1 MMDIL
6 RKAGVTLLDYG
17 YVLRHQLRSEFDRS
31 TPDALVAAE
40 GGLAPVVL
48 LPGIFETWRFLR
60 PLATH
65 IHGQGHPVHV
75 VTALERNLM
84 AIAEAAAIV
93 ADHLARHDLTD
104 VTIVAHSKGGLVAK
118 HLMGMPGAG
127 ERIRRTV
134 AVCTPFAGSTLARFV
149 PFESVRSLQPT
160 NADLLRLAE
169 VRDVN
174 ARIVAVTGWFDPH
187 IPNAGP
193 LEGAR
198 NVQLTTSGHFR
209 ILASPELLALV
220 DRLLAEDAET
230 GADAEAQS

>member
-1 MMDIL
+1 MIETL
-6 RKAGVTLLDYG
+6 RKTGIALLDYQ

-31 TPDALVAAE
+31 APEALVASE
-40 GGLAPVVL
+40 GGLAPVVM

-84 AIAEAAAIV
+84 AIADAATIV
-93 ADHLARHDLTD
+93 ADHLTRHDLAD

-118 HLMGMPGAG
+118 FLMGMPGVG
-127 ERIRRTV
+127 DRIRRTI
-134 AVCTPFAGSTLARFV
+134 AVCTPFAGSTLARYV
-149 PFESVRSLQPT
+149 PFPSVRTLQPG

-169 VRDVN
+169 ARDVN
-174 ARIVAVTGWFDPH
+174 ARIVAVSGWFDPH

-193 LEGAR
+193 LEGAH
-198 NVQLTTSGHFR
+198 NIQLKTSGHFR
-209 ILASPELLALV
+209 ILASKELLELV
-220 DRLLAEDAET
+220 DRLLAED
-230 GADAEAQS
+230 GQS